1 MSEIA
6 HLLTHSR
13 ARATQNGPVVD
24 GDAEGQRDRVV
35 RLDHQRGRQSSISRR
50 TFSLS
55 LVLRAL
61 MRQRDADSRCAQG
74 FSLKIE
80 VECQNLDDA
89 VEAIK
94 AGADVVMLDNMP
106 PAALDAAARDLRT
119 IVQPS
124 LDTPTNFLI
133 EASGGITLETLGEY
147 MSDWVDVI
155 SLGSLT
161 QGVPHVDLSLKIQAS
176 E

>member
-1 MSEIA
+1 
-6 HLLTHSR
+6 
-13 ARATQNGPVVD
+13 
-24 GDAEGQRDRVV
+24 
-35 RLDHQRGRQSSISRR
+35 
-50 TFSLS
+50 
-55 LVLRAL
+55 
-61 MRQRDADSRCAQG
+61 
-74 FSLKIE
+74 LKIE

-124 LDTPTNFLI
+124 LDTATNFLI